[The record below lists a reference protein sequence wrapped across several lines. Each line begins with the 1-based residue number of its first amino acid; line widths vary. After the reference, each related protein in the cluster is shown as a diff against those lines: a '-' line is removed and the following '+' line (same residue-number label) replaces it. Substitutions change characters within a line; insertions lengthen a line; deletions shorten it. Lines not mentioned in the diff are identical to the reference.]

1 MARTLRLG
9 MLTPSSNTALEP
21 LTQAMLAPLPET
33 SAHFSRFRV
42 TEIGL
47 GDIAPRQFDDAPI
60 LRAAELLADAK
71 ADVIA
76 WNGTF
81 SGWLGFAEVPPE
93 RIEAAVAEIA
103 PSRPDAIAIVC
114 TNLRAV
120 QLA

>member
-60 LRAAELLADAK
+60 LRAAELLAETLERAHGFSVHDTVALAVWKSLLVAGTDRAK
-71 ADVIA
+71 VQ
-76 WNGTF
+76 
-81 SGWLGFAEVPPE
+81 GWGSLFTPRRG
-93 RIEAAVAEIA
+93 I
-103 PSRPDAIAIVC
+103 
-114 TNLRAV
+114 
-120 QLA
+120 